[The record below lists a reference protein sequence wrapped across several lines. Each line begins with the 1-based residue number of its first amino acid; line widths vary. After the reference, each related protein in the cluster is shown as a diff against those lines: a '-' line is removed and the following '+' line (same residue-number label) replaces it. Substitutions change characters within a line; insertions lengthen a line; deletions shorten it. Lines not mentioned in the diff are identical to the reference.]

1 MKRGVKRSAVNLC
14 RPLVIEVVAGYAR
27 CSACSEPR
35 LGAGREVKVIRS
47 LRAAHLRGNPTW
59 FDAVGQH
66 IWPVTRGGKSK
77 QDRVKLGVRV
87 GLHPGPA
94 SRFPGQVAERGIT
107 LQVKPGAHVNQALGS
122 LDHGGQNVGRQR
134 VHGKDMGQ
142 AIHCGD
148 ALALLEADSGIVN
161 DGIEGA
167 QFIDAGSKRLGF
179 CDAGKVPDE
188 CRLRAGNLSDGMGR
202 PGVIWACSTT

>member
-1 MKRGVKRSAVNLC
+1 
-14 RPLVIEVVAGYAR
+14 
-27 CSACSEPR
+27 
-35 LGAGREVKVIRS
+35 
-47 LRAAHLRGNPTW
+47 
-59 FDAVGQH
+59 
-66 IWPVTRGGKSK
+66 
-77 QDRVKLGVRV
+77 
-87 GLHPGPA
+87 
-94 SRFPGQVAERGIT
+94 
-107 LQVKPGAHVNQALGS
+107 
-122 LDHGGQNVGRQR
+122 
-134 VHGKDMGQ
+134 MGQ

-202 PGVIWACSTT
+202 PGVVSGMQHDLMTVGHEQACRHLTQAVGGSGNEDARHCHCSGECHVGGGLNGV